1 MARKDYDWEEGAK
14 LDEHTKRKHKI
25 LKEYFS
31 QYLITRCIHPQQGK
45 FKLAV
50 VDGFSGAGL
59 YHCGSYGSPLIFLD
73 ELDKTSRQINIQRA
87 ADGMRPVE
95 IECYLLFND
104 SEKSV
109 VENLERNVAGLL
121 GEIRAN
127 NTKLHIKVEFL
138 NEKFA
143 EVYPKVK
150 AMLKAAKYPNLL
162 FNLDQCGYSK
172 VNIAIIENI
181 MSSWG
186 SVEAFLT
193 FSIETI
199 KTYLSVD
206 EEKSSVL
213 MGHPE
218 LRAEIYS
225 YLKDGGD
232 VINKKDWM
240 GFAEQVVFDRLKSC
254 ATYVSPFSINNPD
267 GWRYWLMHFANRPA
281 ARRVYNNVLH
291 DNASYQ
297 AHFGRSGLQMLS
309 FNPKEETN
317 MYLFDADSRVS
328 AKTALHEDIPQLV
341 DLHGDA
347 ISMEDFY
354 LTIYKETAAHSD
366 DIHSVLIQ
374 NDDLEVLTP
383 LGNNR
388 RRANTIKIG
397 DTIRLKTQ
405 KSFFPMFG
413 DLKNNN

>member
-1 MARKDYDWEEGAK
+1 MGRGSK

-31 QYLITRCIHPQQGK
+31 QYLITRCIHPQRTK

-59 YHCGSYGSPLIFLD
+59 YECGGFGSPLIFLD
-73 ELDKTSRQINIQRA
+73 ELNKTSKQINTQRA
-87 ADGMRPVE
+87 TNGMRPIE

-104 SEKSV
+104 SKNAAVEKLKS
-109 VENLERNVAGLL
+109 NVAGLL
-121 GEIRAN
+121 GEIRESN
-127 NTKLHIKVEFL
+127 DKLHIKVEYL
-138 NEKFA
+138 NKKFA
-143 EVYPKVK
+143 DVYPKIKTV
-150 AMLKAAKYPNLL
+150 LKTAKYPNVL

-172 VNIAIIENI
+172 VNISIIEDI

-193 FSIETI
+193 FSINTI
-199 KTYLSVD
+199 KTYLSLD
-206 EEKSSVL
+206 EEKNSVL
-213 MGHPE
+213 MGHPN

-225 YLKDGGD
+225 YLQDGGD
-232 VINKKDWM
+232 VISKKDWM
-240 GFAEQVVFDRLKSC
+240 GFAEQVIFERLKSC
-254 ATYVSPFSINNPD
+254 AAYVSPFSINNPE

-291 DNASYQ
+291 DNSSYQ

-317 MYLFDADSRVS
+317 MYLFDADSRLS
-328 AKTALHEDIPQLV
+328 AKSALHEDIPHLI

-354 LTIYKETAAHSD
+354 MTIYKETAAHSD

-383 LGNNR
+383 LGNER
-388 RRANTIKIG
+388 RKANTIKIG
-397 DTIRLKTQ
+397 DTIRLKSQ
-405 KSFFPMFG
+405 KTFFPMFG
-413 DLKNNN
+413 DTNKDS

>member
-1 MARKDYDWEEGAK
+1 M
-14 LDEHTKRKHKI
+14 
-25 LKEYFS
+25 
-31 QYLITRCIHPQQGK
+31 
-45 FKLAV
+45 
-50 VDGFSGAGL
+50 
-59 YHCGSYGSPLIFLD
+59 D
-73 ELDKTSRQINIQRA
+73 ELNKTSKQINIQRA
-87 ADGMRPVE
+87 ADGMRPIE

-104 SEKSV
+104 SNKAA
-109 VENLERNVAGLL
+109 VEELENNVAGLM
-121 GEIRAN
+121 GEIREN
-127 NTKLHIKVEFL
+127 NDKLHIKVEHL
-138 NEKFA
+138 NKKFA
-143 EVYPKVK
+143 DIYPQVK
-150 AMLKAAKYPNLL
+150 KMLLAAKYPNVL

-172 VNIAIIENI
+172 VNIEIIEDI

-193 FSIETI
+193 FSIDTI

-206 EEKSSVL
+206 EQKSSVL

-225 YLKDGGD
+225 YLQDGGD

-240 GFAEQVVFDRLKSC
+240 GFAEQVVFERLNSC

-309 FNPKEETN
+309 FNPQEETN

-328 AKTALHEDIPQLV
+328 AKKELHEDIPQLV

-374 NDDLEVLTP
+374 SDDLEVLTP

-388 RRANTIKIG
+388 RKANTIRIG

-413 DLKNNN
+413 NLNKDT

>member
-1 MARKDYDWEEGAK
+1 LARKDYDWEKGAN

-31 QYLITRCIHPQQGK
+31 QYLITRCKHPKQER

-59 YHCGSYGSPLIFLD
+59 YKCGSFGSPLIFLD
-73 ELDKTSRQINIQRA
+73 ELDKTSKLINIQRA
-87 ADGMRPVE
+87 TDGMRPIE

-104 SEKSV
+104 SKKDAIEK
-109 VENLERNVAGLL
+109 LEQNVAGLL
-121 GEIRAN
+121 GEIRTN
-127 NTKLHIKVEFL
+127 NQRLHIKVDYS
-138 NEKFA
+138 NKKFA
-143 EVYPKVK
+143 SAYPEIKE
-150 AMLKAAKYPNLL
+150 ALKIAKYPNVL
-162 FNLDQCGYSK
+162 FNLDQCGYST
-172 VNIAIIENI
+172 VNIAILEDI

-193 FSIETI
+193 FSINTI
-199 KTYLSVD
+199 KTYLSLD
-206 EEKSSVL
+206 EEKSKVL

-225 YLKDGGD
+225 YIQDGGD

-240 GFAEQVVFDRLKSC
+240 GFAEQVIFERLNSC

-309 FNPKEETN
+309 FNPKEDTN
-317 MYLFDADSRVS
+317 MYLFDADSRAS
-328 AKTALHEDIPQLV
+328 AKISLHEDIPHLV
-341 DLHGDA
+341 DLYGDA

-354 LTIYKETAAHSD
+354 LTIYKETAAHSE
-366 DIHSVLIQ
+366 DIHSVLIES
-374 NDDLEVLTP
+374 DDLEVLTP
-383 LGNNR
+383 LGNKR
-388 RRANTIKIG
+388 RKANAIKIS
-397 DTIRLKTQ
+397 DTVRLKTQ
-405 KSFFPMFG
+405 KTFFPMFG
-413 DLKNNN
+413 STNKES